1 MKFLMNLQNIDRR
14 VMYILL
20 VVVVAVPLYLKWKQ
34 PIAVTQEVKSL
45 YNTVEKI
52 KSDRAEDG
60 VYKVG
65 IISVSWGAGTL
76 AENRSQTEAVARHLF
91 KDGIPLILLPWD
103 QQGNTIAT
111 DSIKRIAKEMGKK
124 YGKDWI
130 STGWRP
136 GGQMAQII
144 QSMPRGV
151 CDALGKDMYGTPLK
165 DIPMM
170 KGVNDCKNIGIVFEV
185 TGSGTV
191 GIWISFLGQTNKVP
205 IAYLPTAVN
214 GPEGY
219 NMLDA
224 GQICGLMPGLI
235 GAAKYETQLAKDNP
249 DLKTTDT
256 FALRGANALSTS
268 HLMIIVLIILGNIGY
283 FMSQHR
289 RQVM

>member
-1 MKFLMNLQNIDRR
+1 
-14 VMYILL
+14 MYILL
-20 VVVVAVPLYLKWKQ
+20 IVVVAIPLYLKWNQ
-34 PIAVTQEVKSL
+34 PIAVTPEVKSL

-52 KSDRAEDG
+52 KNDRIEKG
-60 VYKVG
+60 EYKVG

-76 AENRSQTEAVARHLF
+76 AENKSQTEAAARHMF
-91 KDGIPLILLPWD
+91 KDGIPIILLPWD

-111 DSIKRIAKEMGKK
+111 ESIKRIAEEMGKE
-124 YGKDWI
+124 YGKDWV

-136 GGQMAQII
+136 FGQMAQII
-144 QSMPRGV
+144 QSLPRGV
-151 CDALGKDMYGTPLK
+151 SDTLGKDMYGTPLK

-170 KGVNDCKNIGIVFEV
+170 KDVKDYKNIGIVMEA

-191 GIWISFLGQTNKVP
+191 GLWINYFGQTTGVP
-205 IAYLPTAVN
+205 VAYLPTAVN

-224 GQICGLMPGLI
+224 GQICGMMPGLI
-235 GAAKYETQLAKDNP
+235 GAAKYETQLAKDNR

-268 HLMIIVLIILGNIGY
+268 HLLIILLIILGNIGY
-283 FMSQHR
+283 FMSQSR
-289 RQVM
+289 RQLM